1 MDLQFKQAAAEEKR
15 LPGTSGI
22 WTFLFM
28 DMIVFFAI
36 FAVFASE
43 RSRIPAVYLSSQ
55 QQLNGWLGLA
65 NTIVLLT
72 SSWFMVRA
80 VQAARMNDCR
90 AVRINMNGA
99 IAAAFIFITSKS
111 YEYYSKFLDGI
122 GFATNSFYSFYYFMT
137 IVHLLHVI
145 IGLIFINSI
154 KIDIVK
160 SRNVPNLSSVE
171 NIALFW
177 HLVDILWIYILTIV
191 YLLGVRG

>member
-90 AVRINMNGA
+90 AVRVNMNGA
-99 IAAAFIFITSKS
+99 IAAALIFIISKS
-111 YEYYSKFLDGI
+111 YEYYSKFFGWNRFCDKLILFILLFYD
-122 GFATNSFYSFYYFMT
+122 NSSFITCNNRNNFY
-137 IVHLLHVI
+137 
-145 IGLIFINSI
+145 
-154 KIDIVK
+154 
-160 SRNVPNLSSVE
+160 
-171 NIALFW
+171 
-177 HLVDILWIYILTIV
+177 
-191 YLLGVRG
+191 